1 MAHNEI
7 HVDAPPAA
15 VFEVLADP
23 RLYGNW
29 VVGAST
35 TLAVEGR
42 WPEPG
47 ATLHHVQAFFL
58 RDTTTVLACEP
69 ERRLVLEA
77 RARPIVIAE
86 VDIRL
91 APEGDGTRATMDE
104 VAKGGLL
111 GALPKQVSD
120 RLLYVRNIETMRRL
134 KRLAEIGYVLGRAEA
149 VGQA

>member
-7 HVDAPPAA
+7 HVDVPPAA

-35 TLAVEGR
+35 TVAVEGR

-58 RDTTTVLACEP
+58 HDTTTVLVCEP

-91 APEGDGTRATMDE
+91 APEGDGTRVTMDE

-111 GALPKQVSD
+111 GALPKPVSD
-120 RLLYVRNIETMRRL
+120 ALLYVRNIETMRRL
-134 KRLAEIGYVLGRAEA
+134 KRLAEIGHALGRAEA
-149 VGQA
+149 LRHA

>member
-1 MAHNEI
+1 MARNEI

-15 VFEVLADP
+15 VWEVLADP

-35 TLAVEGR
+35 TRAVEGR

-47 ATLHHVQAFFL
+47 SVLHHVQAL
-58 RDTTTVLACEP
+58 VLHDTTTVVLSEP

-77 RARPIVIAE
+77 RARPVAVAE

-91 APEGDGTRATMDE
+91 EPEGDGTHITLAE
-104 VAKGGLL
+104 EAKGGLL
-111 GALPKQVSD
+111 AALPEPVADGALH
-120 RLLYVRNIETMRRL
+120 LRNVETMRRL
-134 KRLAEIGYVLGRAEA
+134 KRLAEIGHQLGHS
-149 VGQA
+149 

>member
-35 TLAVEGR
+35 TRAVEGR

-47 ATLHHVQAFFL
+47 ATLHHTQAFVL
-58 RDTTTVLACEP
+58 HDTTTVVLCEP

-77 RARPIVIAE
+77 RARPVVVAE

-91 APEGDGTRATMDE
+91 TPEGDGTRVSMDE

-111 GALPKQVSD
+111 GALPRAVAD
-120 RLLYVRNIETMRRL
+120 ALIHARNIETMRRL
-134 KRLAEIGYVLGRAEA
+134 KRLAEIGRALGRS
-149 VGQA
+149 